1 MVLEGGAR
9 RGEEG
14 KISGK
19 MSLQNFG
26 GNFPQAANAAAGIYG
41 VLEVR
46 REVLH
51 PPSGVLEGGAS
62 GAMAPQG
69 RRTKKK
75 FFSSLRF
82 FYRGSQKVQAP
93 E

>member
-75 FFSSLRF
+75 IFSSLRF

>member
-1 MVLEGGAR
+1 MIDTRQPYKKTTIFADLIKKIAHFK
-9 RGEEG
+9 G
-14 KISGK
+14 KQDLLNLK
-19 MSLQNFG
+19 HLLF
-26 GNFPQAANAAAGIYG
+26 AA
-41 VLEVR
+41 
-46 REVLH
+46 
-51 PPSGVLEGGAS
+51 SGVLEGGAS

-69 RRTKKK
+69 RRTKKF